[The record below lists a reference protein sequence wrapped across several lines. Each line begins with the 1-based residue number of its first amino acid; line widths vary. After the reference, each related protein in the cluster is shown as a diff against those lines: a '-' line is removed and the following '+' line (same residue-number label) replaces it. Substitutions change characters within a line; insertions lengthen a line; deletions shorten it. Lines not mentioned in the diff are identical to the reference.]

1 MATYQSPHRSW
12 PKKFADAFA
21 GIAAG
26 VRNESSFW
34 VHVPATI
41 AVAIAAVALRVT
53 YVEACL
59 LALCVTAVLGAELLN
74 SALERMARATTN
86 DYSEDVRVALNVS
99 SGAVLVIALG
109 AAVVGGIIFIPYLL
123 AFVRSA

>member
-1 MATYQSPHRSW
+1 MATYQPPPRSW
-12 PKKFADAFA
+12 PRKFADAFA

-34 VHVPATI
+34 VHLPATI
-41 AVAIAAVALRVT
+41 AVGIAATALRVSS
-53 YVEACL
+53 VEACL
-59 LALCVTAVLGAELLN
+59 LALCVMAVLGAELLN
-74 SALERMARATTN
+74 SALERMAQAVTS

-109 AAVVGGIIFIPYLL
+109 AAVVGGIIFIPYVL
-123 AFVRSA
+123 ALVRSA